1 MRETRFRGILKAL
14 TWRLIASL
22 VTASIVFIITHQA
35 ALSVS
40 VGILDSLVKIFVYY
54 FHERLWTG
62 IALGKI
68 VHPLAELNLSKE
80 LAEEHK
86 MLIRRQLEERGYFEQ
101 RHGEP

>member
-1 MRETRFRGILKAL
+1 MRETRLRSILKAL

-22 VTASIVFIITHQA
+22 VTASIVFIITREA

-54 FHERLWTG
+54 FHERVWTV

-68 VHPLAELNLSKE
+68 VHPLAELDVSKE
-80 LAEEHK
+80 LTDEHK
-86 MLIRRQLEERGYFEQ
+86 MLIRRQLEELGYFD
-101 RHGEP
+101 H